1 MALALLLSLKNK
13 NHAERHKEETNIGKM
28 ERIGLMPPRFVFLA
42 ILWRENDKRGR
53 QRKKKTKGRT

>member
-28 ERIGLMPPRFVFLA
+28 ERDGIMPLRFVFPYL
-42 ILWRENDKRGR
+42 LEEEN
-53 QRKKKTKGRT
+53 

>member
-28 ERIGLMPPRFVFLA
+28 ERDGLVPPRFVSPYLLKEE
-42 ILWRENDKRGR
+42 IDKSEKANFI
-53 QRKKKTKGRT
+53 QLPTC